1 MAFLLRAVR
10 VLCSGVA
17 LVASA
22 YTQAKS
28 DLIDS
33 RPTFDVS
40 SVKINN
46 SGTGVDRIRNRGGIL
61 FIENV
66 SLRRLIGMAFDV
78 PEWQNYLFSGPDW
91 LDSEN
96 FDIQARFPPETPN
109 SAFLQMLQRL
119 LEERFRM
126 VLHREPR
133 EFSVLALVPG
143 KGKKEGLRLHSA
155 AAPGG
160 SYKFRAFGGHAT

>member
-96 FDIQARFPPETPN
+96 FC
-109 SAFLQMLQRL
+109 
-119 LEERFRM
+119 
-126 VLHREPR
+126 
-133 EFSVLALVPG
+133 
-143 KGKKEGLRLHSA
+143 
-155 AAPGG
+155 
-160 SYKFRAFGGHAT
+160 